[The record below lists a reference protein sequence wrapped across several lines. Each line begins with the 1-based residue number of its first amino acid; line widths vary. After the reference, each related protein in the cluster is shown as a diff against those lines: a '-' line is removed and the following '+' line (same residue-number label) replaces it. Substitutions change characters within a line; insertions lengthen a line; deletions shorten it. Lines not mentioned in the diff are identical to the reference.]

1 MESSHPSCPFSTIG
15 ADITIAHTSTK
26 APSFDISADA
36 ISLLLANVNKHLQ
49 RFERKKLLRNKM
61 AHTTLQHIIRG
72 EDVIQELLNKN
83 MVLLP
88 FAIDPFGKWG
98 PIT

>member
-1 MESSHPSCPFSTIG
+1 MESSRPSCPFSTIG
-15 ADITIAHTSTK
+15 ADTTIAHTSTK

-36 ISLLLANVNKHLQ
+36 ISLLLANADKHLQ
-49 RFERKKLLRNKM
+49 RFKRKKLLRNNK
-61 AHTTLQHIIRG
+61 AHTSLGHIIRG
-72 EDVIQELLNKN
+72 EDIIQELLNKN

-88 FAIDPFGKWG
+88 IAIDPFGKWG